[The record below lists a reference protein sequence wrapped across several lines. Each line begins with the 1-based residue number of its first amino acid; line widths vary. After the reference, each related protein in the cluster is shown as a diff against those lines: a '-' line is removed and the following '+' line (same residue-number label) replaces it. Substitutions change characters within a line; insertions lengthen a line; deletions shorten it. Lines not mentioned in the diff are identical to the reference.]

1 MFISQYILKQRTK
14 PDRTSPT
21 NAKIYIHQTEGNKM
35 KKLSYTLNKEQGVFV
50 IHSKSSYSCLGFEVC
65 RIRAS
70 KLADELGAEQWHG
83 STKNVRHLKRLY
95 RHYENLTEQARQKHL
110 ATGWRSKSELIQE
123 LIPYE
128 GKRIEAT
135 NCLGEK
141 VRFIVGKSTG
151 FIPCHLEIKRRDSSG
166 GCTVSGSP
174 YTHIRII

>member
-1 MFISQYILKQRTK
+1 
-14 PDRTSPT
+14 
-21 NAKIYIHQTEGNKM
+21 M
-35 KKLSYTLNKEQGVFV
+35 KNPNYTINKELGLFV
-50 IHSKSSYSCLGFEVC
+50 IPSGSWYSCLGFEVC
-65 RIRAS
+65 KNRANR
-70 KLADELGAEQWHG
+70 LAEELRAKQWKG

-123 LIPYE
+123 LIPFE

-135 NCLGEK
+135 NCWGEK

-166 GCTVSGSP
+166 GCAVVGSP
-174 YTHIRII
+174 FTNIRTI